1 MLHKCDL
8 STYWLG
14 SPLNVFNS
22 DWNDEKKKKEKKK
35 EEERIKN
42 VHIIYQE
49 TLGSGNVGAACKVFA
64 DFFF

>member
-42 VHIIYQE
+42 VHIIYPRNTRE
-49 TLGSGNVGAACKVFA
+49 R
-64 DFFF
+64 